1 MNFEQRCTIP
11 AAREELW
18 DFLLDLPQLARCVPG
33 AEEVVAA
40 GDGEYTGRLR
50 VKIGPIQL
58 ALQGAMK
65 ILERD
70 REHWKAV
77 ARAEAK
83 DRRVGGGANITGN
96 MTLLESGPSATELI
110 IQGQVRFLG
119 KLGEFG
125 EPIIRKQ
132 ADAVAAT
139 FVRNVMAHFA
149 GAAIT
154 QQAAD
159 VPQAVITS
167 QASNGRI
174 EAPTNEPQQAPTVA
188 TAALAKTPK
197 RPKIPK
203 TRWIGLIAG
212 LAAGL
217 LIASVLPASSPA
229 ATLTLRST
237 VIVALILLGANVES
251 RLRRPHES
259 SGET

>member
-1 MNFEQRCTIP
+1 VNFEHRCIIP

-18 DFLLDLPQLARCVPG
+18 DFLLDLPRMARCVPG
-33 AEEVVAA
+33 AEQVVAA

-83 DRRVGGGANITGN
+83 DRRVGSGANITGN
-96 MTLLESGPSATELI
+96 MTLLESGPSATELV

-139 FVRNVMAHFA
+139 FVRNVMVHFA

-154 QQAAD
+154 QQAA
-159 VPQAVITS
+159 VAPRAAITS
-167 QASNGRI
+167 
-174 EAPTNEPQQAPTVA
+174 
-188 TAALAKTPK
+188 LKTP
-197 RPKIPK
+197 R
-203 TRWIGLIAG
+203 TRWIGVIAG
-212 LAAGL
+212 LVAGL
-217 LIASVLPASSPA
+217 LMASVLPASSPA
-229 ATLTLRST
+229 VTWTLRAT
-237 VIVALILLGANVES
+237 VVLALMLMGAKAES
-251 RLRRPHES
+251 HVRHS
-259 SGET
+259 SDS

>member
-1 MNFEQRCTIP
+1 
-11 AAREELW
+11 
-18 DFLLDLPQLARCVPG
+18 
-33 AEEVVAA
+33 
-40 GDGEYTGRLR
+40 

-139 FVRNVMAHFA
+139 FVRNVVAHFA

-159 VPQAVITS
+159 APQAAITS

-188 TAALAKTPK
+188 TAALAKT
-197 RPKIPK
+197 PK

>member
-96 MTLLESGPSATELI
+96 MTLLESGSSATELI

-139 FVRNVMAHFA
+139 FVRNVVAHFA

-159 VPQAVITS
+159 APQAAITS

-174 EAPTNEPQQAPTVA
+174 EVPANESQQSAPTVA
-188 TAALAKTPK
+188 TAALAKT
-197 RPKIPK
+197 PKIPK

>member
-1 MNFEQRCTIP
+1 VNFEQRCTIP
-11 AAREELW
+11 AVREELW
-18 DFLLDLPQLARCVPG
+18 DFLLDLPQMARCVPG

-96 MTLLESGPSATELI
+96 ITLLESGPSATELI
-110 IQGQVRFLG
+110 IQGQVRLLG

-159 VPQAVITS
+159 APQAAITS
-167 QASNGRI
+167 QASNGQI
-174 EAPTNEPQQAPTVA
+174 EAPATKPQQSAPEVA
-188 TAALAKTPK
+188 TAGLAKTP
-197 RPKIPK
+197 
-203 TRWIGLIAG
+203 WIGLIAG
-212 LAAGL
+212 LVAGL
-217 LIASVLPASSPA
+217 LIASVLPALSPA
-229 ATLTLRST
+229 VTWTLRAT
-237 VIVALILLGANVES
+237 VVLALMLMGAKAES
-251 RLRRPHES
+251 HLRHS
-259 SGET
+259 SDS

>member
-96 MTLLESGPSATELI
+96 MTLLESGSSATELI

-139 FVRNVMAHFA
+139 FVRNVVAHFA

-159 VPQAVITS
+159 APQAAITS

-188 TAALAKTPK
+188 TAALAKT
-197 RPKIPK
+197 PK

>member
-1 MNFEQRCTIP
+1 VNFEQRCTIP

-96 MTLLESGPSATELI
+96 MTLLESGSSATELI

-139 FVRNVMAHFA
+139 FVRNVVAHFA

-159 VPQAVITS
+159 APQAAITS

-188 TAALAKTPK
+188 TAALAKT
-197 RPKIPK
+197 PK

>member
-58 ALQGAMK
+58 ALQGAMR

-96 MTLLESGPSATELI
+96 MTLLESGSSATELI

-139 FVRNVMAHFA
+139 FVRNVVAHFA

-159 VPQAVITS
+159 APQAAITS

-188 TAALAKTPK
+188 TAALAKT
-197 RPKIPK
+197 PK

>member
-1 MNFEQRCTIP
+1 VNFEQRCTIP

-18 DFLLDLPQLARCVPG
+18 DFLLDLPQMARCVPG

-40 GDGEYTGRLR
+40 GGGEYTGRLR

-96 MTLLESGPSATELI
+96 MTLLESGPAATELI

-139 FVRNVMAHFA
+139 FAQNVAAHFA

-159 VPQAVITS
+159 APQAAIAS
-167 QASNGRI
+167 RASNGRI
-174 EAPTNEPQQAPTVA
+174 EAPATESQQSAPAVA
-188 TAALAKTPK
+188 TAVSAKMPK
-197 RPKIPK
+197 TPK
-203 TRWIGLIAG
+203 TRWIGLMAG

-229 ATLTLRST
+229 VTLTLRAT
-237 VIVALILLGANVES
+237 VVLALMLMAAKAES
-251 RLRRPHES
+251 HLRHS
-259 SGET
+259 SDSRAERKS

>member
-1 MNFEQRCTIP
+1 MNFEQRSIIP

-18 DFLLDLPQLARCVPG
+18 EFLLDLPRMARCVPG

-110 IQGQVRFLG
+110 IHGQVRFLG

-139 FVRNVMAHFA
+139 FVRNVVAHFA
-149 GAAIT
+149 SATVT
-154 QQAAD
+154 QQAAGA
-159 VPQAVITS
+159 PQAAIAS
-167 QASNGRI
+167 QASNGHI
-174 EAPTNEPQQAPTVA
+174 EAAATETQQSAPAVA
-188 TAALAKTPK
+188 PAAFGKTP
-197 RPKIPK
+197 
-203 TRWIGLIAG
+203 WIGLIAG

-217 LIASVLPASSPA
+217 LIASLLPASSPA
-229 ATLTLRST
+229 VTLTLRST
-237 VIVALILLGANVES
+237 VIVALILIGAKAES
-251 RLRRPHES
+251 HLRHRS
-259 SGET
+259 DI

>member
-1 MNFEQRCTIP
+1 MNFEQRSIIP

-18 DFLLDLPQLARCVPG
+18 EFLLDLPQMARCVPG

-40 GDGEYTGRLR
+40 GDGEYAGRLR

-132 ADAVAAT
+132 ADAVAAA
-139 FVRNVMAHFA
+139 FVRNVVAHFA
-149 GAAIT
+149 GATVT
-154 QQAAD
+154 QQAAGAS
-159 VPQAVITS
+159 QAAIAS
-167 QASNGRI
+167 QASNGHI
-174 EAPTNEPQQAPTVA
+174 EAAATETRQSAPGVS
-188 TAALAKTPK
+188 TAAFGKTP
-197 RPKIPK
+197 
-203 TRWIGLIAG
+203 WIGLIAG

-217 LIASVLPASSPA
+217 LIASLLPASSPA
-229 ATLTLRST
+229 VTLTLRST
-237 VIVALILLGANVES
+237 VIVASILIGAKAES
-251 RLRRPHES
+251 HLRHSRDI
-259 SGET
+259 

>member
-1 MNFEQRCTIP
+1 VNFEQRCTIP

-50 VKIGPIQL
+50 VKIGPIKL

-70 REHWKAV
+70 REHWTAV

-83 DRRVGGGANITGN
+83 DRRVGGGASITGN
-96 MTLLESGPSATELI
+96 MTLLENGPSATELI

-132 ADAVAAT
+132 ADAVAAR
-139 FVRNVMAHFA
+139 FVRNVVAHFA
-149 GAAIT
+149 DAAIT
-154 QQAAD
+154 QQAAGAS
-159 VPQAVITS
+159 QAAITS
-167 QASNGRI
+167 QASNGQI
-174 EAPTNEPQQAPTVA
+174 EAPATGPQQSAPAVA

-197 RPKIPK
+197 TP
-203 TRWIGLIAG
+203 WIGLIAG

-217 LIASVLPASSPA
+217 LITSVLPASSPA

-251 RLRRPHES
+251 RLRRSHES

>member
-18 DFLLDLPQLARCVPG
+18 DFLLDLPQMARCVPG

-139 FVRNVMAHFA
+139 FMRNVMAHFA

-159 VPQAVITS
+159 APQAAITS

-188 TAALAKTPK
+188 TAALAKT
-197 RPKIPK
+197 PK

>member
-1 MNFEQRCTIP
+1 VNFEQRCIIP

-18 DFLLDLPQLARCVPG
+18 EFLLDLPQMARCVPG

-139 FVRNVMAHFA
+139 FVRNVVAHFA
-149 GAAIT
+149 GGAIT
-154 QQAAD
+154 QQAAGA
-159 VPQAVITS
+159 PQAAITS
-167 QASNGRI
+167 QASNGQI
-174 EAPTNEPQQAPTVA
+174 EAPANEPQQLAPSA
-188 TAALAKTPK
+188 SDTASAKMPKSPKTP
-197 RPKIPK
+197 
-203 TRWIGLIAG
+203 WIGLIAG

-229 ATLTLRST
+229 VTLTLRAT
-237 VIVALILLGANVES
+237 VVLALMLMGAKAES
-251 RLRRPHES
+251 HLRNS
-259 SGET
+259 SNS

>member
-18 DFLLDLPQLARCVPG
+18 DFLLDLPQMARCVPG

-139 FVRNVMAHFA
+139 FVRNVVAHFA

-154 QQAAD
+154 QLAADAPQAAI
-159 VPQAVITS
+159 PS

-188 TAALAKTPK
+188 TAALAKT
-197 RPKIPK
+197 PK

>member
-1 MNFEQRCTIP
+1 VNFEQRCTIP

-83 DRRVGGGANITGN
+83 DRRIGGGANITGN

-139 FVRNVMAHFA
+139 FVRNVVAHFA

-159 VPQAVITS
+159 APQAAITS

-188 TAALAKTPK
+188 TAALAKT
-197 RPKIPK
+197 PK

>member
-96 MTLLESGPSATELI
+96 MTLLESGSSATELI

-139 FVRNVMAHFA
+139 FMRNVMAHFA

-159 VPQAVITS
+159 APQAAITS

-174 EAPTNEPQQAPTVA
+174 EVPANESQQSAPAVA
-188 TAALAKTPK
+188 TAALAKT
-197 RPKIPK
+197 PKIPK

>member
-1 MNFEQRCTIP
+1 
-11 AAREELW
+11 
-18 DFLLDLPQLARCVPG
+18 
-33 AEEVVAA
+33 
-40 GDGEYTGRLR
+40 
-50 VKIGPIQL
+50 
-58 ALQGAMK
+58 
-65 ILERD
+65 
-70 REHWKAV
+70 
-77 ARAEAK
+77 
-83 DRRVGGGANITGN
+83 

-139 FVRNVMAHFA
+139 FVRNVVAHFA

-159 VPQAVITS
+159 APQAAITS

-188 TAALAKTPK
+188 TAALAKT
-197 RPKIPK
+197 PK

-229 ATLTLRST
+229 ATLTLRFT

>member
-1 MNFEQRCTIP
+1 VNFEQRCTIP
-11 AAREELW
+11 AAREVLW

-96 MTLLESGPSATELI
+96 MTLLESGPSATELV

-139 FVRNVMAHFA
+139 FVRNVVAHFA
-149 GAAIT
+149 DTTVT
-154 QQAAD
+154 QQAGIS
-159 VPQAVITS
+159 PQAAMTS
-167 QASNGRI
+167 QASNGQI
-174 EAPTNEPQQAPTVA
+174 EAPATESPQSAP
-188 TAALAKTPK
+188 AASSAASAKMPKTPQT
-197 RPKIPK
+197 P
-203 TRWIGLIAG
+203 WIGLIAG
-212 LAAGL
+212 LVAGL
-217 LIASVLPASSPA
+217 LIANVLPASSPA
-229 ATLTLRST
+229 VTLTMRATVVLALMLMGAKAESHLR
-237 VIVALILLGANVES
+237 
-251 RLRRPHES
+251 HS
-259 SGET
+259 SDSGV

>member
-1 MNFEQRCTIP
+1 VNFEQRCTIP

-18 DFLLDLPQLARCVPG
+18 DFLLDLPRMARCVPG
-33 AEEVVAA
+33 AEEVVPA
-40 GDGEYTGRLR
+40 GDGEYTGRMR

-139 FVRNVMAHFA
+139 FVRNVVAHFA

-154 QQAAD
+154 
-159 VPQAVITS
+159 S
-167 QASNGRI
+167 QASNGQI
-174 EAPTNEPQQAPTVA
+174 EAPATEPRQSAPAVA
-188 TAALAKTPK
+188 TAALAKK
-197 RPKIPK
+197 PK
-203 TRWIGLIAG
+203 TPWIGLMAG

-217 LIASVLPASSPA
+217 LIASVLPASPA
-229 ATLTLRST
+229 VTLTLRAT
-237 VIVALILLGANVES
+237 VVLALILIGAKTES
-251 RLRRPHES
+251 HLRHS
-259 SGET
+259 SDS

>member
-18 DFLLDLPQLARCVPG
+18 DFLLDLPQMARCVPG

-96 MTLLESGPSATELI
+96 MTLLKSGPSATELI

-139 FVRNVMAHFA
+139 FMRNVMAHFA

-159 VPQAVITS
+159 APQAAITS

-188 TAALAKTPK
+188 TAALAKT
-197 RPKIPK
+197 PK

>member
-33 AEEVVAA
+33 AEEVVAT

-159 VPQAVITS
+159 APQAAITS
-167 QASNGRI
+167 QASNGGI
-174 EAPTNEPQQAPTVA
+174 EAPTNEPQQSAPTVA

-197 RPKIPK
+197 TP
-203 TRWIGLIAG
+203 WIGLMAG
-212 LAAGL
+212 LVAGL
-217 LIASVLPASSPA
+217 LVASVLPASSPA
-229 ATLTLRST
+229 VTLTLRFT
-237 VIVALILLGANVES
+237 AIAALILLGANAEN

>member
-1 MNFEQRCTIP
+1 VNFEQRCTIP

-18 DFLLDLPQLARCVPG
+18 DFLLDLPQMARCVPG

-132 ADAVAAT
+132 ADAAAAT
-139 FVRNVMAHFA
+139 FVRNVAAHFA
-149 GAAIT
+149 GAGIT
-154 QQAAD
+154 QQAPVA
-159 VPQAVITS
+159 PQVAIAS
-167 QASNGRI
+167 QASNGQI
-174 EAPTNEPQQAPTVA
+174 EAPATETQQSAVA
-188 TAALAKTPK
+188 LSTLASVKMPKTPQT
-197 RPKIPK
+197 P
-203 TRWIGLIAG
+203 WIGLIAG
-212 LAAGL
+212 LVAGL

-229 ATLTLRST
+229 VTWTLRAT
-237 VIVALILLGANVES
+237 VVLALMGIGAKAES
-251 RLRRPHES
+251 HLRHS
-259 SGET
+259 SDS

>member
-1 MNFEQRCTIP
+1 VNFEQRCTIP
-11 AAREELW
+11 AAREEVW
-18 DFLLDLPQLARCVPG
+18 DFLLDLPQMARCVPG

-154 QQAAD
+154 PQAASA
-159 VPQAVITS
+159 PQAAITS
-167 QASNGRI
+167 QASNGQI
-174 EAPTNEPQQAPTVA
+174 ETPEPQQSAPAAA
-188 TAALAKTPK
+188 TAGSAKMP
-197 RPKIPK
+197 
-203 TRWIGLIAG
+203 WIGLMAG

-229 ATLTLRST
+229 VTWTLRAT
-237 VIVALILLGANVES
+237 VVLALMLMGAKAES
-251 RLRRPHES
+251 HLRHS
-259 SGET
+259 SDS

>member
-1 MNFEQRCTIP
+1 VNFEQRCTIP

-18 DFLLDLPQLARCVPG
+18 DFLLDLPQMARCVPG

-70 REHWKAV
+70 REHWTAV

-96 MTLLESGPSATELI
+96 MTLLESGTSATELV

-149 GAAIT
+149 GAAT
-154 QQAAD
+154 VQQAA
-159 VPQAVITS
+159 VAPQAITS
-167 QASNGRI
+167 QASNGQI
-174 EAPTNEPQQAPTVA
+174 GTPATEPQQSAPAVA
-188 TAALAKTPK
+188 TPDFRKTP
-197 RPKIPK
+197 
-203 TRWIGLIAG
+203 WIGLIAG
-212 LAAGL
+212 LVAGL
-217 LIASVLPASSPA
+217 LVASVLPASSPTV
-229 ATLTLRST
+229 TLTLRAA
-237 VIVALILLGANVES
+237 VVLALVLMGAKAES
-251 RLRRPHES
+251 HLRHWS
-259 SGET
+259 DSGV

>member
-40 GDGEYTGRLR
+40 GDGEYKGRLR

-139 FVRNVMAHFA
+139 FMRNVMAHFA

-159 VPQAVITS
+159 APQAAITS

-174 EAPTNEPQQAPTVA
+174 EVPANESQQSAPTVA
-188 TAALAKTPK
+188 TAALAKT
-197 RPKIPK
+197 PKIPK

-251 RLRRPHES
+251 RLRRPHGS
-259 SGET
+259 RGET

>member
-1 MNFEQRCTIP
+1 VNFEQRCTIP

-18 DFLLDLPQLARCVPG
+18 DFLLDLPQMARCVPG

-83 DRRVGGGANITGN
+83 DRRVGGGTNITGN
-96 MTLLESGPSATELI
+96 MTLLESGSSATELI

-139 FVRNVMAHFA
+139 FVRNVVAHFA
-149 GAAIT
+149 GATIT
-154 QQAAD
+154 QQAA
-159 VPQAVITS
+159 VSAPAAITS
-167 QASNGRI
+167 RASNGQI

-188 TAALAKTPK
+188 IAALAKT
-197 RPKIPK
+197 PK

>member
-1 MNFEQRCTIP
+1 VNFEQRCTIP

-18 DFLLDLPQLARCVPG
+18 DFLLDLPQMARCVPG

-58 ALQGAMK
+58 ALQGVMK

-139 FVRNVMAHFA
+139 FVRNVAAHFE

-154 QQAAD
+154 QQAA
-159 VPQAVITS
+159 VAPQAAITS
-167 QASNGRI
+167 
-174 EAPTNEPQQAPTVA
+174 
-188 TAALAKTPK
+188 LKTP
-197 RPKIPK
+197 RP
-203 TRWIGLIAG
+203 RWIGLIAG
-212 LAAGL
+212 LVAGL
-217 LIASVLPASSPA
+217 LMASVLPASSPA
-229 ATLTLRST
+229 VTWTLRAT
-237 VIVALILLGANVES
+237 VVLALMLMGAKAES
-251 RLRRPHES
+251 HLRHS
-259 SGET
+259 SDS

>member
-1 MNFEQRCTIP
+1 VNFEQRCTIP

-18 DFLLDLPQLARCVPG
+18 DFLLDLPQMARCVPG

-83 DRRVGGGANITGN
+83 DRRAGGGANITGN

-119 KLGEFG
+119 KIGEFG

-132 ADAVAAT
+132 ADAVVAT
-139 FVRNVMAHFA
+139 FVRNVAAHFA
-149 GAAIT
+149 GAGITQRAAVAPQAAIT
-154 QQAAD
+154 
-159 VPQAVITS
+159 S
-167 QASNGRI
+167 EASNGQI
-174 EAPTNEPQQAPTVA
+174 GAPATEPQQSGPTVA
-188 TAALAKTPK
+188 TVALAKTP
-197 RPKIPK
+197 
-203 TRWIGLIAG
+203 WIGLMAG
-212 LAAGL
+212 LVAGL

-229 ATLTLRST
+229 VTWTLRAT
-237 VIVALILLGANVES
+237 VVLALMMGAKAES
-251 RLRRPHES
+251 HLRHLS
-259 SGET
+259 DS

>member
-18 DFLLDLPQLARCVPG
+18 DFLLDLPQMARCVPG
-33 AEEVVAA
+33 AEEVIAA

-139 FVRNVMAHFA
+139 FVSNVVAHFA

-154 QQAAD
+154 QQAAGAL
-159 VPQAVITS
+159 QAAITS
-167 QASNGRI
+167 QI
-174 EAPTNEPQQAPTVA
+174 EAPATEPQQSAPPASTA
-188 TAALAKTPK
+188 TLAKTPK
-197 RPKIPK
+197 
-203 TRWIGLIAG
+203 TQWIGLMAG

-217 LIASVLPASSPA
+217 LIASFLPASSPA
-229 ATLTLRST
+229 VTLTLRAT
-237 VIVALILLGANVES
+237 VVLALMLMGAKVES
-251 RLRRPHES
+251 RLRHS
-259 SGET
+259 SDG